1 MIVTVGKSAAAGS
14 VKAPPSKS
22 MAHRYLICGALSSG
36 SEIKGV
42 DFSEDIKATL
52 GCLEAL
58 GAHIKTGND
67 SVYIG
72 GAASVEKAV
81 KENLFCGESGSTLRF
96 MIPLC
101 LLEDKKFTLSGT
113 ERLFSRS
120 LSVYDDICRSQGI
133 EFKQDKK
140 SVTLKGK
147 LACGGY
153 AVRGDISSQFISGLM
168 FALPLL
174 AGDSTVDITGAL
186 ESASYLGMTVKALAD
201 FGVRVKRADEHTFYI
216 KGSQSYK
223 PRVLTVEGDYSNAAF
238 FSALNLTGGNVS
250 VRGLSKKT
258 SQGDAVY
265 PELFEKIAKG
275 TPDIDISDCPDLG
288 PVLMAAAAVKN
299 GAHFTGT
306 HRLKIKESDRGA
318 AMAEELLKFGCRTDV
333 GENEITVHKC
343 GLKAPELPLYGH
355 NDHRIVMSLAVLC
368 TLTGGSIYG
377 AEAVSKSL
385 PDFFDRLSSLGVDIK
400 VENK

>member
-1 MIVTVGKSAAAGS
+1 MIVTVGKGEASGS

-36 SEIKGV
+36 SEIKDV

-52 GCLEAL
+52 GCLESL
-58 GAHIKTGND
+58 GADIKISDN
-67 SVYIG
+67 SVFIG
-72 GAASVEKAV
+72 GAAAAEKAV

-174 AGDSTVDITGAL
+174 DGDSTVDITGAL

-201 FGVRVKRADEHTFYI
+201 FGVRVTRADEHTFYI
-216 KGSQSYK
+216 KGSQTYK
-223 PRVLTVEGDYSNAAF
+223 PRILTVEGDYSNAAF

-258 SQGDAVY
+258 SQGDSVY

-275 TPDIDISDCPDLG
+275 TPEINISDCPDLG

-299 GAHFTGT
+299 GARFTGT

-318 AMAEELLKFGCRTDV
+318 AMAEELLKFGCHTDV

-343 GLKAPELPLYGH
+343 NLKTPELPLYGH

-385 PDFFDRLSSLGVDIK
+385 PDFFDRLSALGIDIK
-400 VENK
+400 VDNK

>member
-1 MIVTVGKSAAAGS
+1 MIVTVGKGEASGS

-52 GCLEAL
+52 GCLESL
-58 GAHIKTGND
+58 GADIKISDN
-67 SVYIG
+67 SVFIG
-72 GAASVEKAV
+72 GAAAAEKAV

-140 SVTLKGK
+140 SVTLKGR

-223 PRVLTVEGDYSNAAF
+223 PRELTVEGDYSNAAF

-318 AMAEELLKFGCRTDV
+318 AMAEELLKFGCHTDV

-343 GLKAPELPLYGH
+343 DLKTPELPLYGH

-368 TLTGGSIYG
+368 TLTGGTIYG
-377 AEAVSKSL
+377 AEAVAKSL
-385 PDFFDRLSSLGVDIK
+385 PDFFDRLSLLGVDIK